1 MTPQTPTAPPERF
14 NFAQHLIERNATRGA
29 KAAYIDDAETL
40 TYAALAD
47 RVQRCAAGLHALGV
61 RREERVLL
69 LMHDCNDWPVS
80 FLGALHAGIVP
91 VAVNTLLRPAMTCRQ
106 PSLLPAPWCRSMSMR
121 ATHRRSMTLAATE

>member
-47 RVQRCAAGLHALGV
+47 RAITSAHVYGSRTGQRFRTQRNSINGT
-61 RREERVLL
+61 VLVML
-69 LMHDCNDWPVS
+69 
-80 FLGALHAGIVP
+80 LGAAPPRG
-91 VAVNTLLRPAMTCRQ
+91 TPAQ
-106 PSLLPAPWCRSMSMR
+106 GELELSDS
-121 ATHRRSMTLAATE
+121 ED

>member
-47 RVQRCAAGLHALGV
+47 RVQRCARLAC
-61 RREERVLL
+61 
-69 LMHDCNDWPVS
+69 MHSAC
-80 FLGALHAGIVP
+80 AA
-91 VAVNTLLRPAMTCRQ
+91 
-106 PSLLPAPWCRSMSMR
+106 RSGCCC
-121 ATHRRSMTLAATE
+121 